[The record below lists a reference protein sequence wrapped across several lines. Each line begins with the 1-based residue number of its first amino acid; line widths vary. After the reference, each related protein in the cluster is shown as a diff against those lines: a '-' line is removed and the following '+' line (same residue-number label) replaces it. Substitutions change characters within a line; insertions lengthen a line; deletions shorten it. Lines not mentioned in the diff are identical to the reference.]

1 MGKVFKFK
9 EQQQNEGLEPV
20 IVYKHYHTTEEALH
34 SHDFFEIAYIYSGCG
49 EQIINGDLI
58 ILDKT
63 DKHCFIPHNGLGIY
77 NCLISPEFIDK
88 QLSSSFDAIDILS
101 LSAFQEF
108 NMGDI
113 SSVIRFQPNQAFRIE
128 EIFSQME
135 DELKH
140 KESCYRKVVHN
151 CLENLLVHIFRE
163 ISKNDTLQVKQNVE
177 TILPEIINYIEENYN
192 QKISLTEIARK
203 NFYSPNYFSKIFKES
218 QGKTLTQFISE
229 FRIKESIKM
238 LETTDFSIESIAYN
252 VGYKDKKN
260 FYSAFK
266 KMTGM
271 TPKTYK
277 LKVQRTDNPP
287 ETK

>member
-1 MGKVFKFK
+1 
-9 EQQQNEGLEPV
+9 
-20 IVYKHYHTTEEALH
+20 
-34 SHDFFEIAYIYSGCG
+34 
-49 EQIINGDLI
+49 
-58 ILDKT
+58 
-63 DKHCFIPHNGLGIY
+63 
-77 NCLISPEFIDK
+77 
-88 QLSSSFDAIDILS
+88 
-101 LSAFQEF
+101 
-108 NMGDI
+108 MGDI

-229 FRIKESIKM
+229 LRIKESIKM

-252 VGYKDKKN
+252 VGYKDKRT
-260 FYSAFK
+260 FTARSK
-266 KMTGM
+266 K
-271 TPKTYK
+271 
-277 LKVQRTDNPP
+277 
-287 ETK
+287 

>member
-1 MGKVFKFK
+1 M
-9 EQQQNEGLEPV
+9 
-20 IVYKHYHTTEEALH
+20 
-34 SHDFFEIAYIYSGCG
+34 
-49 EQIINGDLI
+49 
-58 ILDKT
+58 
-63 DKHCFIPHNGLGIY
+63 
-77 NCLISPEFIDK
+77 
-88 QLSSSFDAIDILS
+88 
-101 LSAFQEF
+101 
-108 NMGDI
+108 
-113 SSVIRFQPNQAFRIE
+113 IRFQPNQAFRIE

-229 FRIKESIKM
+229 LRIKESIKM